1 MVAPYLAE
9 PSSNVTYP
17 VDNISAA
24 TLRVV
29 DHDMALDTR
38 PEALARLSTPPTVEL
53 TAELDGATLW
63 LGLAADEILLAA
75 LGRTIAR
82 TIGDGVV
89 TVDVAGGHG
98 WLLHAVPLN
107 CATTQQASPTEM
119 LRGVHHALAAD
130 PHHPAHPP
138 SEIFLNCVASPSD
151 AATPMHEL
159 PGVGHALE
167 LRVYRV
173 AGLVHLDWWYDA
185 DRLDHYTVEELTEQ
199 FPLALFEMTS
209 DAEPPF

>member
-1 MVAPYLAE
+1 MVAPHLAE

-17 VDNISAA
+17 VDITAAA

-29 DHDMALDTR
+29 DHEIAIETR

-53 TAELDGATLW
+53 TAELDGATPW

-89 TVDVAGGHG
+89 AVDVAGGHG
-98 WLLHAVPLN
+98 WLLHAVPLI
-107 CATTQQASPTEM
+107 CATAKQASPTEM

-130 PHHPAHPP
+130 AHLPVRPP
-138 SEIFLNCVASPSD
+138 SEILLNCVDSPSD
-151 AATPMHEL
+151 AATSMHEPQGL
-159 PGVGHALE
+159 GHVLE
-167 LRVYRV
+167 LRVYRT
-173 AGLVHLDWWYDA
+173 AGLIHLDWWYDA